1 MSRDAKLISTTWT
14 KKIRKKEKK
23 KKKNM
28 DEDHTHITSCTRGYL
43 NQAIM

>member
-23 KKKNM
+23 KKNM
-28 DEDHTHITSCTRGYL
+28 DEDHTHITSCTSGYL